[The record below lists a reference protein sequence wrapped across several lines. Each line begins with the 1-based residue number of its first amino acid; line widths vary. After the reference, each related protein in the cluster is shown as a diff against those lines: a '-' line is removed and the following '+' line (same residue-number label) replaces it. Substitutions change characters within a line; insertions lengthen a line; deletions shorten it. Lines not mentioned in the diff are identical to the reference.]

1 MKNRFDFE
9 EMIMKFWHVTDD
21 LDMLADIVG
30 ETKMDARDQDRL
42 FNVVIGMKELYDYKF
57 SKLFEA
63 FEQMIKEG
71 KIK

>member
-1 MKNRFDFE
+1 MNRFDFE
-9 EMIMKFWHVTDD
+9 EMIMRCWNVTE
-21 LDMLADIVG
+21 DIDRVCDILE
-30 ETKMDARDQDRL
+30 ETTMEARDQDRL
-42 FNVVIGMKELYDYKF
+42 FNVVIGMRELYDYKF

>member
-1 MKNRFDFE
+1 MNRFDFE
-9 EMIMKFWHVTDD
+9 EMIMRCWNVTED
-21 LDMLADIVG
+21 LSLVCDVFEDTDMQAH
-30 ETKMDARDQDRL
+30 DQDRL
-42 FNVVIGMKELYDYKF
+42 FNIVNGMKELYDYKF